1 MTLEI
6 KPYGK
11 KGIDK
16 EIIITAI
23 IVIGV
28 VEMFALY
35 QGIDGLLLTAVIGV
49 IAGLAGWTAPQ
60 PKINGG

>member
-1 MTLEI
+1 MMEI

-11 KGIDK
+11 KGMDK
-16 EIIITAI
+16 EVLITAM

-28 VEMFALY
+28 VELYALS
-35 QGIDGLLLTAVIGV
+35 QGIDGFLLTAVIGV
-49 IAGLAGWTAPQ
+49 IAGLAGWVVPQ

>member
-1 MTLEI
+1 MTIEI

-49 IAGLAGWTAPQ
+49 IAGLTGWTAPQ